1 MELTTIRGSPMDT
14 LMLLHDFYKRYCG
27 FSTRQLGIK
36 HECLRSF
43 LHFSPPT
50 PEDKQTWNRQSV
62 NYQQI
67 VCGSEEGRRGG
78 KKKKKESYN
87 GATKNKKEKRKKER
101 KKVAKGKLQKKTAL
115 LFPSRSL
122 TVLCYDILTGSQVQQ
137 ARDAGVIALPMS
149 ATEGLS
155 HVTTGASKPAVLNV
169 HTHGTQDV

>member
-1 MELTTIRGSPMDT
+1 MILGSPMDT

-50 PEDKQTWNRQSV
+50 PEDKQTRNRQSV

-67 VCGSEEGRRGG
+67 SCGSEKGRRGG

-122 TVLCYDILTGSQVQQ
+122 TVF
-137 ARDAGVIALPMS
+137 
-149 ATEGLS
+149 
-155 HVTTGASKPAVLNV
+155 VL
-169 HTHGTQDV
+169 